1 MQNKYFSISNTDFCF
16 DKILISTFL
25 YCNLLFL
32 AADLLEKVGELVE
45 TLFDLDEDMMKSWIT
60 AQPKQAEGDVEND
73 LGVASY
79 LLEAAKQ
86 LR

>member
-1 MQNKYFSISNTDFCF
+1 MYWSISNTDSCF
-16 DKILISTFL
+16 DQVLISTLL
-25 YCNLLFL
+25 YTNSRFV
-32 AADLLEKVGELVE
+32 ADLLEKVGELVE

-60 AQPKQAEGDVEND
+60 AQPKQAEGDVEED
-73 LGVASY
+73 LDVASY